1 MANSVSVDMRIRS
14 TTKEELTRQS
24 TDPIID
30 KAMVVL
36 LSLGGG
42 AREFPSLLQRR
53 AHDAHWVYWE
63 DPLPEHFHHEE
74 GCWLRP
80 GRGQACEGEGLPSP
94 ALSPP

>member
-1 MANSVSVDMRIRS
+1 
-14 TTKEELTRQS
+14 
-24 TDPIID
+24 
-30 KAMVVL
+30 MVAL

-80 GRGQACEGEGLPSP
+80 GRGQASEGEGFPPP
-94 ALSPP
+94 ALSPPCWASLFQDVSFALDVQLHLQHSF